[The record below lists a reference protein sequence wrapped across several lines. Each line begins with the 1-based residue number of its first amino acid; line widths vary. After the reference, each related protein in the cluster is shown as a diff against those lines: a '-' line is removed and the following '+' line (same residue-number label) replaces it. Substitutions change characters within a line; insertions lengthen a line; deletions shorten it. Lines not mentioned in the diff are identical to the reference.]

1 MKRLVFALLLWMTA
15 SVVTPS
21 LAADVAVSVS
31 VGQPGFYGR
40 IDIGDFPQPQLVYA
54 EPVIVQRVV
63 VVPEPMYLVVPP
75 GHAKHWDKHCAR
87 YQACDRPAYFV
98 QQSWYNDVYIPRYQ
112 ERHRKGSDQ
121 HHVKGHRGGHGH
133 D

>member
-63 VVPEPMYLVVPP
+63 VVP
-75 GHAKHWDKHCAR
+75 
-87 YQACDRPAYFV
+87 
-98 QQSWYNDVYIPRYQ
+98 
-112 ERHRKGSDQ
+112 
-121 HHVKGHRGGHGH
+121 
-133 D
+133 